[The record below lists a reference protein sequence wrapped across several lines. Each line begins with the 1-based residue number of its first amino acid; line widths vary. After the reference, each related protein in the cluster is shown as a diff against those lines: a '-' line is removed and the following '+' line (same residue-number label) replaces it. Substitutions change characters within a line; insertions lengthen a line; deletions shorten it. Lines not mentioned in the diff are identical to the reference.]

1 MKEPLNQYIKDYIKQ
16 LELENVAKGYKGLM
30 EYLMNLRTHFINQ
43 YPTEFIIGNFY
54 QGYMD
59 MSYFPVTPGSLKNQK
74 LKIGLVFNHKKYNLS
89 SGWLGRTNKFKK
101 SIGSY

>member
-59 MSYFPVTPGSLKNQK
+59 ISYFPVTPGSLKNQK
-74 LKIGLVFNHKKYNLS
+74 LKIGLVFNH
-89 SGWLGRTNKFKK
+89 
-101 SIGSY
+101 